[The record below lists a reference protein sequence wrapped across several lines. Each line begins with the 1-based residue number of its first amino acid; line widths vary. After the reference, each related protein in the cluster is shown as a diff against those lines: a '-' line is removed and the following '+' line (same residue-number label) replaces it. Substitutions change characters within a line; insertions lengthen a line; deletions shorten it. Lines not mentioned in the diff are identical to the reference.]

1 MMGIADYLPAWML
14 PNQPTQPG
22 GMPPEG
28 GAPVAP
34 AGGFGDMLNKALMQ
48 NTNMLG
54 MTGLGLL
61 TARTAE
67 QQRQALMNGYLY
79 GSGMDAA
86 NRKEKKEDEEKRQ
99 KQQSVAKAKA
109 ALAAR
114 FPEYA
119 GALEAVND
127 PEGLTRIISLAQSQS
142 NADRSFGLSKEE
154 LELRR
159 NADARAERRPVEVG
173 GSLVAPQPDGTYK
186 PVYEAPRVPKEN
198 WVRLGDTAVET
209 NSGRTIAGPAKTAEG
224 EKLSSGYRWID
235 PNNTKLGQE
244 PIPGGPGEANSA
256 DNGGRIGLA
265 IKSVQKDLPEIYRK
279 VEDGVFD
286 SAAGRASLATDTGE
300 AAQLRLKLKSSLDAL
315 VRLQTGAAM
324 TKAEEDQYNKRYI
337 PSPTEGIERQK
348 AKIRQ
353 LYEDLDA
360 AVKGA
365 KQGKGGFDA
374 PALDAAVK
382 DLRDNGAIT
391 GGAPTANPPGTAPKM
406 MPQGKTS
413 TGVPWTIAR

>member
-1 MMGIADYLPAWML
+1 MGIFDFLM
-14 PNQPTQPG
+14 PTVPPG
-22 GMPPEG
+22 GAAPPG
-28 GAPVAP
+28 GGDPVP
-34 AGGFGDMLNKALMQ
+34 PPGGFGDMLQKALSQ

-79 GSGMDAA
+79 GSQMDSA
-86 NRKEKKEDEEKRQ
+86 NRKEKREEEEKRQ
-99 KQQSVAKAKA
+99 NSQSVQKAKA
-109 ALAAR
+109 FLTSR
-114 FPEYA
+114 YPEYA
-119 GALEAVND
+119 GAIEAVKD
-127 PEGLTRIISLAQSQS
+127 AEGLTRILSIAQSQS
-142 NADRSFGLSKEE
+142 NSDRAHKLDETRLTLAE
-154 LELRR
+154 R
-159 NADARAERRPVEVG
+159 ADARAAGRPVEVG

-209 NSGRTIAGPAKTAEG
+209 NSGRTVAGPAKTAEG

-265 IKSVQKDLPEIYRK
+265 IKSVQKDLPDIYRK

-324 TKAEEDQYNKRYI
+324 TKSEEEQYTKRYI

-365 KQGKGGFDA
+365 KQGKGGFNA

-382 DLRDNGAIT
+382 DLRDNGEIT